1 MSSRP
6 PLSPDDRDWLA
17 AERALG
23 LLDGDSLAEARRL
36 EAADRAFAGEVARWS
51 MRFAPLLD
59 EVAPAE
65 PPARLF
71 AAIERRL
78 APNDNVVTLRQ
89 RLRRW
94 QVASGGLTALAASLG
109 LALLLQ
115 PHALTP
121 VVPPP
126 TTRAPMVA
134 MLEGGP
140 NHLVATW
147 NGDSNLMVVPAIVA
161 AADRR
166 HSHQLWMIPRDGK
179 PRSMGVMPEG
189 PMHLTV
195 RPETAIMLAE
205 GATIAVSLE
214 PMGGS
219 PTGLPTG
226 PVIASGK
233 LLRA

>member
-1 MSSRP
+1 MSSHP
-6 PLSPDDRDWLA
+6 PLAPADRDWLA

-23 LLDGDSLAEARRL
+23 LLAGDALAEANRL
-36 EAADRAFAGEVARWS
+36 EAGDRAFAGDVARWS

-65 PPARLF
+65 PPARVF

-78 APNDNVVTLRQ
+78 APNDNVVGLRS

-115 PHALTP
+115 PRALPP
-121 VVPPP
+121 VAPPP
-126 TTRAPMVA
+126 ARAPMVA
-134 MLEGGP
+134 MVEGGP

-147 NGDSNLMVVPAIVA
+147 NGDKMLMVVPAMVA
-161 AADRR
+161 AAGKN
-166 HSHQLWMIPRDGK
+166 HSHQLWMIPSDGK
-179 PRSMGVMPEG
+179 PRSMGVMPIG

-195 RPETAIMLAE
+195 EPATATMLAE
-205 GATIAVSLE
+205 GATLAVSLE
-214 PMGGS
+214 PAGGS